1 MNDVRQKRRSLRI
14 PESLPVLPLRDVV
27 VFPNI
32 IAPLSV
38 SRASS
43 IHAVEEALSG
53 SRILLLVSQLER
65 ECESPGEGDVYAV
78 GTAGLIIK
86 TLKLPDDRMRVLVQG
101 LARVRIGPFDK
112 DAPHPTARVEPLHE
126 MDAAPGTLET
136 EAMLRNVR
144 KLMEDA
150 SSLGKGISSEVLVIA
165 QNLDDA
171 GRLADL
177 AASNLELKVPDAQ
190 AVLET
195 LDPIARLKLV
205 NEIVSR
211 EVEVLQVQAEISTA
225 AKGEMDRSQ
234 REYLLRQQLKAIH
247 GELGDHDVSEE
258 ADQFRAKARAA
269 GMPANAL
276 EELERQCR
284 RLERMAS
291 ESPEATTIRTHLE
304 LMVSLPWTK
313 ATEDCLDV
321 PHAARV
327 LDEDHFG
334 LEQAKERILEYM
346 AVRKLRGDAR
356 GPILCLA
363 GPPGVGKTSIARSIA
378 RSMGRKFQ
386 RVSLGGV
393 RDEAEIRGHRRTYV
407 GAMAGRIIQ
416 AMQQAGSVNP
426 VILLDEVDKLGADHR
441 GDPSAALLEVLDPE
455 QNRAFRDHYLGV
467 EYDLSKVLFIATAN
481 QLEPIHPAFR
491 DRMEVLKLSGYTP
504 EEKREITRRH
514 LLPRQLQENGL
525 HDGDVTLSDN
535 AIETMIA
542 CWTHEAGL
550 RTLERRIAQICRKV
564 ARRRAEGDASK
575 ARVTEGSLHRYL
587 GTQPTLPERA
597 LATDRIGVATGLAVT
612 SAGGEV
618 LFVEALLLPGSG
630 QLILTGSLG
639 DVMKE
644 SARAALSFVHAH
656 GDELGIAAE
665 SFRRWDMHVHLPEG
679 AMPKDGPSAGITLIC
694 AMVSALT
701 GIPLRRD
708 VAMTGEVTLRGSLLP
723 VGGIRD
729 KVLAARRA
737 GIAHV
742 VLAEANR
749 KDIADVPAEA
759 RKGLEFHPCEDVMD
773 ALACALVEPP
783 RPRRTSLPPTRE
795 DAFAHAEEPAGA
807 GV

>member
-1 MNDVRQKRRSLRI
+1 MSDVRQKRRSLRI
-14 PESLPVLPLRDVV
+14 PETLPVLPLRDVV

-38 SRASS
+38 SRSTS
-43 IHAVEEALSG
+43 IQAVEEALHG
-53 SRILLLVSQLER
+53 NRIILLVSQLDR
-65 ECESPGEGDVYAV
+65 DCESPGEGDLYAV
-78 GTAGLIIK
+78 GTAGLVIK

-101 LARVRIGPFDK
+101 LARVRIHGFDR
-112 DAPHPTARVEPLHE
+112 DAPHLTARVEPLHE
-126 MDAAPGTLET
+126 AEGATSSLQS
-136 EAMLRNVR
+136 EALLRNVR

-165 QNLDDA
+165 QNLDDP

-190 AVLET
+190 SVLET
-195 LDPIARLKLV
+195 LEPVGRLKLV

-211 EVEVLQVQAEISTA
+211 EIEVLHVQAEISTA
-225 AKGEMDRSQ
+225 ARGEMDRSQ

-258 ADQFRAKARAA
+258 ADQFRQKARAA
-269 GMPANAL
+269 GMPAHAL
-276 EELERQCR
+276 EELDRQCK
-284 RLERMAS
+284 RLERMPG

-304 LMVSLPWTK
+304 LMVALPWTK
-313 ATEDCLDV
+313 ATEDSLDV
-321 PHAARV
+321 ANVARV
-327 LDEDHFG
+327 LAEDHFG
-334 LEQAKERILEYM
+334 LDQTKDRILEYM

-363 GPPGVGKTSIARSIA
+363 GPPGVGKTSIVRSIA
-378 RSMGRKFQ
+378 RAMGRRFQ

-407 GAMAGRIIQ
+407 GAMPGRIIQ
-416 AMQQAGSVNP
+416 AIQQAGSVNP
-426 VILLDEVDKLGADHR
+426 VILLDEVDKLGSDHR

-467 EYDLSKVLFIATAN
+467 EYDLSKVLFICTAN
-481 QLEPIHPAFR
+481 MLEPIHPAFR
-491 DRMEVLKLSGYTP
+491 DRMEILKLSGYTP
-504 EEKREITRRH
+504 EEKREIAKRH
-514 LLPRQLQENGL
+514 LLPRQLEENGL
-525 HDGDVTLSDN
+525 HAGDVTLSDN
-535 AIETMIA
+535 AIDAIVS

-564 ARRRAEGDASK
+564 ARRHAEGDDGR
-575 ARVTEGSLHRYL
+575 ARVTETGLQRYL
-587 GTQPTLPERA
+587 GTPPTMPERA
-597 LATDRIGVATGLAVT
+597 LTADRVGVATGLAVT
-612 SAGGEV
+612 SAGGDV
-618 LFVEALLLPGSG
+618 LFVEALVLPGSG

-656 GDELGIAAE
+656 GEELGIPAE
-665 SFRRWDMHVHLPEG
+665 MFRRWDMHVHLPEG
-679 AMPKDGPSAGITLIC
+679 ATPKDGPSAGITLIC

-701 GIPLRRD
+701 GIPLRHD

-729 KVLAARRA
+729 KMLAARRA
-737 GIAHV
+737 GITHV
-742 VLAEANR
+742 ILAEANR

-759 RKGLEFHPCEDVMD
+759 RKGLEFHPCEDVLD
-773 ALACALVEPP
+773 ALACALSETP
-783 RPRRTSLPPTRE
+783 RPRGKALPVADPTP
-795 DAFAHAEEPAGA
+795 DLTPEPETV
-807 GV
+807 GVG